1 MTFKHKLSCRLA
13 LLRNVL
19 LLGAVC
25 AAAACDLRQLLGL
38 LAPVASVAVTPAT
51 VSVPMGQT
59 VTLTATPRDSMGNA
73 LIARV
78 VTWASSAPAVATVSG
93 TGVVTGVAAGTATIT
108 ATSEG
113 QNGTAAITVTTV
125 PTVSNPAK
133 VTDLAVASVTT
144 NSVTL
149 AFTEVN
155 DGAGQPAKYDF
166 RYAVGTISFGVA
178 TDVAQGTCVRPVL
191 GISIGATRTCTILG
205 LTPATGYQVQLVS
218 YRGTLDVDAVFGPL
232 SNVASGTTAASTPP
246 PPPPP
251 PGSVLLQ
258 ESFDNASLDV
268 RGWYDGHAAT
278 ISTTEYHGG
287 GGSIESRFPASG
299 TQPSWAT
306 KRHLF
311 TPSPTVYVSFWV
323 KYSTNWVGSGRPYHP
338 HEFVILSDLDGDWD
352 GLSNDVLTAYIE
364 QVYNNGGQPQLALQD
379 GKNVNLSLG
388 SPPNNLVGVTED
400 RSVSGCNGH
409 TETSGV
415 DVWNCF
421 NMPPWYSAKEYHA
434 AAVAFQLNPGP
445 GYKSDWNHVEA
456 YFQMNSIVGGIGQT
470 DGIVRYWFNGVL
482 VIDRTNVLLR
492 TGAHPTLKF
501 KQIVLA
507 PYIGDGS
514 PADQTVW
521 YDDLV
526 VATARP

>member
-51 VSVPMGQT
+51 ASVPMGQT
-59 VTLTATPRDSMGNA
+59 VSLTATPRDSMGNA

-78 VTWASSAPAVATVSG
+78 VTWASSAPAIATVSG

-144 NSVTL
+144 NSLTL

-155 DGAGQPAKYDF
+155 DGTSQPAKYDF
-166 RYAVGTISFGVA
+166 RYAVGTISFGSA

-191 GISIGATRTCTILG
+191 GTSIGATRTCTILG

-251 PGSVLLQ
+251 PPPAPGSVLLQ

-268 RGWYDGHAAT
+268 RGWYD
-278 ISTTEYHGG
+278 
-287 GGSIESRFPASG
+287 
-299 TQPSWAT
+299 
-306 KRHLF
+306 
-311 TPSPTVYVSFWV
+311 
-323 KYSTNWVGSGRPYHP
+323 
-338 HEFVILSDLDGDWD
+338 
-352 GLSNDVLTAYIE
+352 
-364 QVYNNGGQPQLALQD
+364 
-379 GKNVNLSLG
+379 
-388 SPPNNLVGVTED
+388 
-400 RSVSGCNGH
+400 
-409 TETSGV
+409 
-415 DVWNCF
+415 
-421 NMPPWYSAKEYHA
+421 
-434 AAVAFQLNPGP
+434 
-445 GYKSDWNHVEA
+445 
-456 YFQMNSIVGGIGQT
+456 
-470 DGIVRYWFNGVL
+470 
-482 VIDRTNVLLR
+482 
-492 TGAHPTLKF
+492 
-501 KQIVLA
+501 
-507 PYIGDGS
+507 
-514 PADQTVW
+514 
-521 YDDLV
+521 
-526 VATARP
+526 